1 MKKFNFAGNKTTSTK
16 CHLKL
21 LVLKKKGAKK
31 KHTEKL
37 SIKPN
42 KTTTTKSIK
51 LTLLYKQAQK
61 QELPLLVRVVRCTA
75 FGWSS

>member
-31 KHTEKL
+31 KHTKKM

-42 KTTTTKSIK
+42 KTNKK
-51 LTLLYKQAQK
+51 KALN
-61 QELPLLVRVVRCTA
+61 
-75 FGWSS
+75 